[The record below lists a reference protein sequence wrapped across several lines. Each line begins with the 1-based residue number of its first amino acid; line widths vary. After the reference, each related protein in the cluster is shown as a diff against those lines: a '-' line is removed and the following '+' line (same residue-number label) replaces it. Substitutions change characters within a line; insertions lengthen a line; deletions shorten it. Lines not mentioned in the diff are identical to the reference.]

1 MGPESDGNSLTL
13 YLSIY
18 HAIMIYRSWHLL
30 IKWFIGGKGVGKI

>member
-18 HAIMIYRSWHLL
+18 HLPFQEVTLESIFDYL
-30 IKWFIGGKGVGKI
+30 VGE